1 MKFKAIEEYDNYL
14 NEIKQDLKEIDE
26 YLKEHPNH
34 NTKGNYETIKHIF
47 DTITTTDTS
56 LYKN

>member
-34 NTKGNYETIKHIF
+34 K
-47 DTITTTDTS
+47 
-56 LYKN
+56 YKRKL